1 MQKFYYEL
9 FLEIQEQYKNLFLDF
24 VFDLGVE
31 AIEEKGNG
39 IYIRSNEN
47 LEDLAWA
54 IEIFAQKLSQKLN
67 LKEDILL
74 HKTIE
79 KKENKDWVE
88 EYKKGI
94 KPIIIDNIYIHTTW
108 QEEKENYLNIK
119 INPALAFG
127 SGHHESTY
135 CCVKFLQKFAK
146 NNLRAL
152 DIGCGSGILAITM
165 AKLGSKVE
173 ICDTDDLAIKSAL
186 ENAELNN
193 VNFAKAWHGSVDKA
207 EGLYDLVVAN
217 IIADVILILEKDIK
231 KHLEDNAIL
240 ILSGI
245 LDKYKTRIKEK
256 FQDLELIDEM
266 QINEW
271 CSLVYKNKIKEKDEQ

>member
-24 VFDLGVE
+24 VFDLGVD

-39 IYIRSNEN
+39 IYIRSEEN
-47 LEDLAWA
+47 LEELAWA
-54 IEIFAQKLSQKLN
+54 IEIFAQKLSQKFN
-67 LKEDILL
+67 LKENILL
-74 HKTIE
+74 RKSIE

-94 KPIIIDNIYIHTTW
+94 KPILIDNIYIHTTW

-135 CCVKFLQKFAK
+135 GCVKFLQKFAK
-146 NNLRAL
+146 NNLRSL
-152 DIGCGSGILAITM
+152 DIGCGSGILAIVM
-165 AKLGSKVE
+165 AKLGCEVE

-186 ENAELNN
+186 ENAKLNN
-193 VNFAKAWHGSVDKA
+193 VNFAQSWHGSVDKA

-271 CSLVYKNKIKEKDEQ
+271 CSLVYKNKIKEK

>member
-24 VFDLGVE
+24 VFDLGVD

-39 IYIRSNEN
+39 IYIRSEEN
-47 LEDLAWA
+47 LEELAWA
-54 IEIFAQKLSQKLN
+54 IEIFAQKLSQKFN
-67 LKEDILL
+67 LKENILL
-74 HKTIE
+74 RKSIE

-94 KPIIIDNIYIHTTW
+94 KPILIDNIYIHTTW

-135 CCVKFLQKFAK
+135 GCVKFLQKFAK
-146 NNLRAL
+146 NNLKSL
-152 DIGCGSGILAITM
+152 DIGCGSGILAIVM
-165 AKLGSKVE
+165 AKLGCEVE

-186 ENAELNN
+186 ENAKLNN
-193 VNFAKAWHGSVDKA
+193 VNFAQAWHGSVDKA

-271 CSLVYKNKIKEKDEQ
+271 CSLVYKNKIKEK

>member
-24 VFDLGVE
+24 VFDLGVD

-39 IYIRSNEN
+39 IYIRSEEN
-47 LEDLAWA
+47 LEELAWA
-54 IEIFAQKLSQKLN
+54 IEIFAQKLSQKFN
-67 LKEDILL
+67 LKENILL
-74 HKTIE
+74 RKSIE

-94 KPIIIDNIYIHTTW
+94 KPILIDNIYIHTTW

-135 CCVKFLQKFAK
+135 GCVKFLQKFAK
-146 NNLRAL
+146 NNLRSL
-152 DIGCGSGILAITM
+152 DIGCGSGILAIVM
-165 AKLGSKVE
+165 AKLGCEVE

-186 ENAELNN
+186 ENAKLNN
-193 VNFAKAWHGSVDKA
+193 VNFAQAWHGSVDKA

-256 FQDLELIDEM
+256 FQNLELIDEM

-271 CSLVYKNKIKEKDEQ
+271 CSLVYKNKIKEK

>member
-9 FLEIQEQYKNLFLDF
+9 FLEIQEQYKNLLLDF

-54 IEIFAQKLSQKLN
+54 IEIFAQKLSQKLD

-135 CCVKFLQKFAK
+135 SCVKFLQKFAK

-193 VNFAKAWHGSVDKA
+193 VNFTKAWHGSVDKA
-207 EGLYDLVVAN
+207 EGLYDLVVVN

>member
-24 VFDLGVE
+24 VFDLGVD

-39 IYIRSNEN
+39 IYIRSEEN
-47 LEDLAWA
+47 LEELAWA
-54 IEIFAQKLSQKLN
+54 IEIFAQKLSQKFN
-67 LKEDILL
+67 LKENILL
-74 HKTIE
+74 RKSIE

-94 KPIIIDNIYIHTTW
+94 KPILIDNIYIHTTW

-127 SGHHESTY
+127 SGQHESTY
-135 CCVKFLQKFAK
+135 GCVKFLQKFAK
-146 NNLRAL
+146 NNLRSL
-152 DIGCGSGILAITM
+152 DIGCGSGILAIVM
-165 AKLGSKVE
+165 AKLGCEVE

-186 ENAELNN
+186 ENAKLNN
-193 VNFAKAWHGSVDKA
+193 VNFAQAWHGSVDKA

-271 CSLVYKNKIKEKDEQ
+271 CSLVYKNKIKEK

>member
-24 VFDLGVE
+24 VFDLGVD

-39 IYIRSNEN
+39 IYIRSEEN
-47 LEDLAWA
+47 LEELAWA
-54 IEIFAQKLSQKLN
+54 IEIFAQKLSQKFN
-67 LKEDILL
+67 LKENILL
-74 HKTIE
+74 RKSIE

-94 KPIIIDNIYIHTTW
+94 KPILIDNIYIHTTW
-108 QEEKENYLNIK
+108 QEEKENYLNVK

-135 CCVKFLQKFAK
+135 GCVKFLQKFAK
-146 NNLRAL
+146 NNLRSL
-152 DIGCGSGILAITM
+152 DIGCGSGILAIVM
-165 AKLGSKVE
+165 AKLGCEVE

-186 ENAELNN
+186 ENAKLNN
-193 VNFAKAWHGSVDKA
+193 VNFAQAWHGSVDKA
-207 EGLYDLVVAN
+207 EGLYDLIVAN

-271 CSLVYKNKIKEKDEQ
+271 CSLVYKNKIKEK

>member
-24 VFDLGVE
+24 VFDLGVD

-39 IYIRSNEN
+39 IYIRSEEN
-47 LEDLAWA
+47 LEELTWA
-54 IEIFAQKLSQKLN
+54 IEIFAQKLSQKFN
-67 LKEDILL
+67 LKENILL
-74 HKTIE
+74 RKSIE

-94 KPIIIDNIYIHTTW
+94 KPILIDNIYIHTTW

-135 CCVKFLQKFAK
+135 GCVKFLQKFAK
-146 NNLRAL
+146 NNLRSL
-152 DIGCGSGILAITM
+152 DIGCGSGILAIVM
-165 AKLGSKVE
+165 AKLGCEVE

-186 ENAELNN
+186 ENARLNN
-193 VNFAKAWHGSVDKA
+193 VNFAQAWHGSVDKA
-207 EGLYDLVVAN
+207 EGLYDLIVAN

-271 CSLVYKNKIKEKDEQ
+271 CSLVYKNKIKEK

>member
-9 FLEIQEQYKNLFLDF
+9 FLEIQEQYKNLLLDF

-47 LEDLAWA
+47 LENLAWA

-152 DIGCGSGILAITM
+152 DIGCGSGILAIAM

-186 ENAELNN
+186 ENAELNS
-193 VNFAKAWHGSVDKA
+193 VNFTKAWHGSVDKA

>member
-24 VFDLGVE
+24 VFDLGVD

-39 IYIRSNEN
+39 IYIHSEEN
-47 LEDLAWA
+47 LEELAWA
-54 IEIFAQKLSQKLN
+54 IEIFAQKLSQKFN
-67 LKEDILL
+67 LKENILL
-74 HKTIE
+74 RKSIE

-94 KPIIIDNIYIHTTW
+94 KPILIDNIYIHTTW

-135 CCVKFLQKFAK
+135 GCVKFLQKFAK
-146 NNLRAL
+146 NNLRSL
-152 DIGCGSGILAITM
+152 DIGCGSGILAIVM
-165 AKLGSKVE
+165 AKLGCEVE

-186 ENAELNN
+186 ENAKLNN
-193 VNFAKAWHGSVDKA
+193 VNFAQAWHGSVDKA

-271 CSLVYKNKIKEKDEQ
+271 CSLVYKNKIKEK